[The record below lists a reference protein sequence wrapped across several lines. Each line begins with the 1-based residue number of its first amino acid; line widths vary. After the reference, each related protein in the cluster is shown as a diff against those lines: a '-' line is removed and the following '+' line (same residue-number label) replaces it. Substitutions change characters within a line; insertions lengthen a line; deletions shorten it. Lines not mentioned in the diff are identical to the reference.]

1 MGLDCSQLV
10 YSICSTKVC
19 HMGEDNNKSK
29 INWIEERE
37 SVANTAR
44 AIHRAGLVSGKS
56 GNVSLRITDN
66 GKTNLMAITP
76 SRQSL
81 SCLTAEQIP
90 VVDFDMNPVEG
101 QCIPSSESL
110 MHVAIYKSRIDVG
123 AVIHTHSLFS
133 TVASITGHKI
143 PAIVDEMVVTIGGP
157 IYVAD
162 YGFPGSQDLADNICT
177 SLGNRN
183 AALLR
188 NHGAVGVGTDLE
200 QALEIS
206 IFTERLTKIFVYSKM
221 LGKINEIPKESVAAE
236 EAIFE
241 MMNQREIY
249 SEG

>member
-1 MGLDCSQLV
+1 
-10 YSICSTKVC
+10 
-19 HMGEDNNKSK
+19 MGEDNNKSR
-29 INWIEERE
+29 INWLVERT
-37 SVANTAR
+37 SVADTAH
-44 AIHRAGLVSGKS
+44 AVHHAGLVSGKS
-56 GNVSLRITDN
+56 GNVSVRINDN

-81 SCLTAEQIP
+81 SCLTVGQIP
-90 VVDFDMNPVEG
+90 VVDFEMNPIEG
-101 QCIPSSESL
+101 PSIPSSESL
-110 MHVAIYKSRIDVG
+110 MHVAIYKSRADVG

-133 TVASITGHKI
+133 TIASVAGHNI

-157 IYVAD
+157 IHVAD
-162 YGFPGSQDLADNICT
+162 YGFPGSQELADNIST
-177 SLGNRN
+177 ALGNRN

-206 IFTERLTKIFVYSKM
+206 IFTERLTKIFVHSRM
-221 LGKINEIPKESVAAE
+221 LGEINEIPKESVAAE

-249 SEG
+249 REGHTGTS